1 MEGCYLGQL
10 EHGPA
15 PASLWHSQV
24 GHSLL
29 LYSSAA
35 PLHVCL
41 DLSELEPALSAL
53 EHPVLSPTLTISPIV
68 LWLVSLLITDQTRA
82 FITGSVL
89 SSGPNVIIIF
99 ADVDSMLFCYCIAP
113 VIILI
118 MNTVKTARP
127 AQAILQSCQCP

>member
-1 MEGCYLGQL
+1 M
-10 EHGPA
+10 
-15 PASLWHSQV
+15 
-24 GHSLL
+24 
-29 LYSSAA
+29 
-35 PLHVCL
+35 
-41 DLSELEPALSAL
+41 
-53 EHPVLSPTLTISPIV
+53 LSPTLTISPIV